1 MKKLLV
7 CLLALLMVIPFMVAC
22 GGDADDNQSKSSSSG
37 DKDALKTPVVD
48 LGGREINILCWDFG
62 AGNKSIK
69 GFTGEI
75 MYDENSSNSVDIA
88 KKEVVS
94 RVQELYNCKIVG
106 TLTSNTNEKI
116 PAVVKEQVQADN
128 HEFDICFDNLA
139 QASTLALEKFVLD
152 LNTVPGIDLKA
163 SWWDQNAVKD
173 LSIGGKVY
181 FTCGDI
187 NTFDDQG
194 TWVILFNKTL
204 KEKQNIEENFYE
216 LVDDNK
222 WTYDKFVEICTKN
235 KVTHDSNGDN
245 TLDELDT
252 WAYGGETFNIYVHLV
267 AAGMKIANKDEVTD
281 LPYLTVSTEA
291 QTTYS
296 ALTKILEFYNDQNTV
311 MIADSPLYAS
321 KFPWGTYN
329 PFDETVHKA
338 FIEGRELFYMG
349 GLFNLVSLRD
359 MAEGQEFGILPIPK
373 NSATQ
378 DRYYHTVSHNNASVM
393 FLPASIPASDLN
405 NLGHVISALGE
416 LSEKQVTPEFY
427 DVQLKYRDARDD
439 ESGRMLDLIF
449 DSRSFD
455 LGAAYNWGAD
465 ANGWGGILGQY
476 MNLDPNVA
484 SRFESVY
491 SKAQVALNDMLAKI
505 K

>member
-7 CLLALLMVIPFMVAC
+7 CLLALLMVLPFAVAC
-22 GGDADDNQSKSSSSG
+22 SGDSDDQSKAGSSG
-37 DKDALKTPVVD
+37 NAGTLTTPVAD
-48 LGGREINILCWDFG
+48 LGGREINVLCWDFG
-62 AGNKSIK
+62 TGNKSIK
-69 GFTGEI
+69 GYTGEI
-75 MYDENSSNSVDIA
+75 MYDENSSNSVDLA
-88 KKEVVS
+88 KKEVVA

-106 TLTSNTNEKI
+106 TLTSNTNETI
-116 PAVVKEQVQADN
+116 PAIVKEQVQADN

-139 QASTLALEKFVLD
+139 QASTLALEKFILD
-152 LNTVPGIDLKA
+152 LNTVPGINLKDA
-163 SWWDQNAVKD
+163 WWDQNAVVD
-173 LSIGGKVY
+173 LSIGGKNY

-194 TWVILFNKTL
+194 TWVILFNKSL
-204 KEKQNIEENFYE
+204 KEKQNIEEDFYQ
-216 LVDDNK
+216 LVRDNK

-235 KVTHDSNGDN
+235 QVTHDSNGDN

-252 WAYGGETFNIYVHLV
+252 WAYGGESFNIYVHLV

-291 QTTYS
+291 QTTYT
-296 ALTKILEFYNDQNTV
+296 ALTRILEFYNDENTV
-311 MIADSPLYAS
+311 MIADSPTYAA

-373 NSATQ
+373 NSASQ

-393 FLPASIPASDLN
+393 FLPASLPAEDLN
-405 NLGHVISALGE
+405 NIGLVISALGE
-416 LSEKQVTPEFY
+416 LSKQQVTPEFY
-427 DVQLKYRDARDD
+427 DIQLKYRDARDD
-439 ESGRMLDLIF
+439 ASGEMLDLIF
-449 DSRSFD
+449 ESRAFD
-455 LGAAYNWGAD
+455 LGAAFNWGAD

-491 SKAQVALNDMLAKI
+491 AKSQLALEEFLNKI

>member
-7 CLLALLMVIPFMVAC
+7 CLLALLMVLPFAVAC
-22 GGDADDNQSKSSSSG
+22 SGDSDDQSKAGPSNSTG
-37 DKDALKTPVVD
+37 KLTTPVVD
-48 LGGREINILCWDFG
+48 LGGREINVLCWDFG
-62 AGNKSIK
+62 TGNKSIK
-69 GFTGEI
+69 GYTGEI
-75 MYDENSSNSVDIA
+75 MYDENSSNSVDLA
-88 KKEVVS
+88 KKEVVA

-106 TLTSNTNEKI
+106 TLTSNTNETI
-116 PAVVKEQVQADN
+116 PSIVKEQVQADN

-139 QASTLALEKFVLD
+139 QASTLALEKFILD
-152 LNTVPGIDLKA
+152 LNTVPGINLKDA
-163 SWWDQNAVKD
+163 WWDQNAVAD
-173 LSIGGKVY
+173 LSIGGKNY

-194 TWVILFNKTL
+194 TWVILFNKSL
-204 KEKQNIEENFYE
+204 KEKQNIEEDFYQ
-216 LVDDNK
+216 LVRDNK

-235 KVTHDSNGDN
+235 QVTHDSNGDN
-245 TLDELDT
+245 ALDELDT
-252 WAYGGETFNIYVHLV
+252 WAYGGESFNIYVHLV

-291 QTTYS
+291 QTTYT
-296 ALTKILEFYNDQNTV
+296 ALTKILEFYNDENTV
-311 MIADSPLYAS
+311 MIADSPTYAA

-373 NSATQ
+373 NSASQ

-393 FLPASIPASDLN
+393 FLPASLPAEDLN
-405 NLGHVISALGE
+405 NIGLVISALGE
-416 LSEKQVTPEFY
+416 LSKQEVTPEFY
-427 DVQLKYRDARDD
+427 DIQLKYRDARDD
-439 ESGRMLDLIF
+439 DSGEMLDLIF
-449 DSRSFD
+449 ESRAFD
-455 LGAAYNWGAD
+455 LGAAFNWGAD

-491 SKAQVALNDMLAKI
+491 AKSQLALEEFLNKI